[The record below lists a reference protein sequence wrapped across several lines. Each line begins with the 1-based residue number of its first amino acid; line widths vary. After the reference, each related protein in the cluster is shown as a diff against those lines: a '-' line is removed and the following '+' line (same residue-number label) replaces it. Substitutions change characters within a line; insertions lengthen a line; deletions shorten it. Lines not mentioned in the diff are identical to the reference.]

1 MVKEKKKERDRY
13 YQKDILGRVTAVS
26 VVPAAGVAGAA
37 GVAWAAAE
45 SDGKGGS
52 VNAVTWPPTVTE

>member
-1 MVKEKKKERDRY
+1 MEKRRRRAGIVN
-13 YQKDILGRVTAVS
+13 KDILGRVTAVS
-26 VVPAAGVAGAA
+26 VVPSAGVAGAA